1 MAARQASQ
9 SNAMLYSMITFVAL
23 FVIAAVF
30 AVIYYVKSED
40 FRITAEE
47 LNTDVREDKE
57 QLRGVQEIVNNLY
70 AFILGQQAAEKV
82 SAAMQFNEIS
92 VEITKL
98 NKDVLGQD
106 VNPAIGPNGVALLK
120 TIEGLKLKL
129 DNARTEIDD
138 LQGINEDLQIDL
150 DNATA
155 QVEQNRQDF
164 LAELDQFQSSY
175 DKTRESFENLKADMD
190 NATAEQ
196 IETFQAKLDAEQ
208 SKLRQKQLDLQATEK
223 KLDDSDTLLQDA
235 LTKLEAIKPKPDQEA
250 QAYKPDAQIVR
261 IDSQNGIIYLDAGIK
276 DHVYRGLTFAIY
288 DRNKPIPEN
297 GEGKA
302 EIEVFQV
309 SEQVSAARIVKS
321 DTKDPIAKEDIVA
334 NLIWDRNTPN
344 QFVVAGDF
352 DFNNDGL
359 IDADGAQRIAELI
372 ERYGGTVADTITVD
386 TDFLIVGVE
395 PVSLRRPTQQE
406 LDIDP
411 MAQQR
416 YEMSAKKIEAYNQI
430 LGKAGSLGIPVFNQ
444 KRFLYLIG
452 YDTLM
457 RKNPML

>member
-47 LNTDVREDKE
+47 LNIDVREDKE

-70 AFILGQQAAEKV
+70 AFILGQQAAEKA

-138 LQGINEDLQIDL
+138 LQGINEDLQVDL

-208 SKLRQKQLDLQATEK
+208 SKLQQKQLDLQATEK

-457 RKNPML
+457 KKNPML

>member
-23 FVIAAVF
+23 FVIAAVL
-30 AVIYYVKSED
+30 AVVYYVKSED

-57 QLRGVQEIVNNLY
+57 ELRAVEDIVNNLY
-70 AFILGQQAAEKV
+70 SFILGQQAAENA

-129 DNARTEIDD
+129 DNSRTEIDD

-150 DNATA
+150 DYATA

-175 DKTRESFENLKADMD
+175 DKTRESFDNLKADMD

-208 SKLRQKQLDLQATEK
+208 SKLQQKQLDLQATEK

-395 PVSLRRPTQQE
+395 PASLRRPTQQE
-406 LDIDP
+406 MDIDP

-416 YEMSAKKIEAYNQI
+416 YEMSAKKIEAYDQL

-457 RKNPML
+457 KKNPML

>member
-129 DNARTEIDD
+129 DNSRTEIDD
-138 LQGINEDLQIDL
+138 LEGINEDLQIDL

-164 LAELDQFQSSY
+164 LAELEQFQSSY
-175 DKTRESFENLKADMD
+175 DKTRESFDNLKADMD

>member
-129 DNARTEIDD
+129 DNSRTEIDD
-138 LQGINEDLQIDL
+138 LEGINEDLQIDL

-164 LAELDQFQSSY
+164 LAELEQFQSSY
-175 DKTRESFENLKADMD
+175 DKTRESFDNLKADM
-190 NATAEQ
+190 TAEQ

>member
-1 MAARQASQ
+1 
-9 SNAMLYSMITFVAL
+9 
-23 FVIAAVF
+23 
-30 AVIYYVKSED
+30 
-40 FRITAEE
+40 
-47 LNTDVREDKE
+47 
-57 QLRGVQEIVNNLY
+57 
-70 AFILGQQAAEKV
+70 
-82 SAAMQFNEIS
+82 
-92 VEITKL
+92 
-98 NKDVLGQD
+98 
-106 VNPAIGPNGVALLK
+106 
-120 TIEGLKLKL
+120 
-129 DNARTEIDD
+129 
-138 LQGINEDLQIDL
+138 
-150 DNATA
+150 
-155 QVEQNRQDF
+155 
-164 LAELDQFQSSY
+164 
-175 DKTRESFENLKADMD
+175 
-190 NATAEQ
+190 
-196 IETFQAKLDAEQ
+196 
-208 SKLRQKQLDLQATEK
+208 LDLQATEK

-250 QAYKPDAQIVR
+250 QAYEPDAQIVR
-261 IDSQNGIIYLDAGIK
+261 IDSQNGIVYLDAGIK

-321 DTKDPIAKEDIVA
+321 NTKDPVAKEDIVA

-344 QFVVAGDF
+344 QFVVAGAF

-395 PVSLRRPTQQE
+395 PASLRRPTQQE
-406 LDIDP
+406 MDIDP

-416 YEMSAKKIEAYNQI
+416 YEMSAKKIEAYDQL

-457 RKNPML
+457 KKNPML

>member
-23 FVIAAVF
+23 FVIAAVL
-30 AVIYYVKSED
+30 AVVYYVKSED

-57 QLRGVQEIVNNLY
+57 ELRAVEDIVNNLY
-70 AFILGQQAAEKV
+70 SFILGQQAAEKV

-138 LQGINEDLQIDL
+138 LQGINEDLQVDL

-175 DKTRESFENLKADMD
+175 DKTRESFDNLKADMD

-196 IETFQAKLDAEQ
+196 IDTFQAKLDTEQ
-208 SKLRQKQLDLQATEK
+208 TKLQQKQLDLQATEK

-235 LTKLEAIKPKPDQEA
+235 LAKLEAIKPKPDQEA
-250 QAYKPDAQIVR
+250 QAYEPDAQIVR
-261 IDSQNGIIYLDAGIK
+261 IDSQNGIVYLDAGIK

-344 QFVVAGDF
+344 QFVVAGAF

-395 PVSLRRPTQQE
+395 PASLRRPTQQE
-406 LDIDP
+406 MDIDP

-416 YEMSAKKIEAYNQI
+416 YEMSAKKIEAYDQL

-457 RKNPML
+457 KKNPML

>member
-1 MAARQASQ
+1 
-9 SNAMLYSMITFVAL
+9 
-23 FVIAAVF
+23 
-30 AVIYYVKSED
+30 
-40 FRITAEE
+40 
-47 LNTDVREDKE
+47 
-57 QLRGVQEIVNNLY
+57 
-70 AFILGQQAAEKV
+70 
-82 SAAMQFNEIS
+82 
-92 VEITKL
+92 
-98 NKDVLGQD
+98 
-106 VNPAIGPNGVALLK
+106 
-120 TIEGLKLKL
+120 
-129 DNARTEIDD
+129 D
-138 LQGINEDLQIDL
+138 LEGINEDLQIDL

-164 LAELDQFQSSY
+164 LAELEQFQSSY
-175 DKTRESFENLKADMD
+175 DKTRESFDNLKADMD

>member
-23 FVIAAVF
+23 FVIAAVL
-30 AVIYYVKSED
+30 AVVYYVKSED

-129 DNARTEIDD
+129 DNSRTEIDD
-138 LQGINEDLQIDL
+138 LEGINEDLQIDL

-164 LAELDQFQSSY
+164 LAELEQFQSSY
-175 DKTRESFENLKADMD
+175 DKTRESFDNLKADMD

>member
-23 FVIAAVF
+23 FVIAAVL
-30 AVIYYVKSED
+30 AVVYYVKSED

-57 QLRGVQEIVNNLY
+57 ELRAVEDIVNNLY
-70 AFILGQQAAEKV
+70 SFILGQQAAEKV

-129 DNARTEIDD
+129 DNSRTEIDD
-138 LQGINEDLQIDL
+138 LQGINEDLQVDL

-175 DKTRESFENLKADMD
+175 DKTRESFDNLKADMD

-196 IETFQAKLDAEQ
+196 IDTFQAKLDTEQ

-250 QAYKPDAQIVR
+250 QAYEPDAQIVR
-261 IDSQNGIIYLDAGIK
+261 IDSQNGIVYLDAGIK

-344 QFVVAGDF
+344 QFVVAGAF

-395 PVSLRRPTQQE
+395 PASLRRPTQQE
-406 LDIDP
+406 MDIDP

-416 YEMSAKKIEAYNQI
+416 YEMSAKKIEAYDQL

-457 RKNPML
+457 KKNPML

>member
-23 FVIAAVF
+23 FVIAAVL
-30 AVIYYVKSED
+30 AVVYYVKSED

-57 QLRGVQEIVNNLY
+57 ELRAVEDIVNNLY
-70 AFILGQQAAEKV
+70 SFILGQQAAEKV

-129 DNARTEIDD
+129 DNSRTEIDD
-138 LQGINEDLQIDL
+138 LQGINEDLQVDL

-175 DKTRESFENLKADMD
+175 DKTRESFDNLKADMD

-196 IETFQAKLDAEQ
+196 IETFQAKLDTEQ

-250 QAYKPDAQIVR
+250 QAYEPDAQIVR
-261 IDSQNGIIYLDAGIK
+261 IDSQNGIVYLDAGIK

-344 QFVVAGDF
+344 QFVVAGAF

-372 ERYGGTVADTITVD
+372 ERYGGTVANTITVD
-386 TDFLIVGVE
+386 TDFLIVGAE
-395 PVSLRRPTQQE
+395 PASLRRPTQQE
-406 LDIDP
+406 MDIDP

-416 YEMSAKKIEAYNQI
+416 YEMSAKKIEAYDQL

-457 RKNPML
+457 KKNPML

>member
-30 AVIYYVKSED
+30 AVVYYVKSED
-40 FRITAEE
+40 FRTQAVLAEE
-47 LNTDVREDKE
+47 ELQKIAKDENTAARIVGKIKPGTTYLAEMQQVVD
-57 QLRGVQEIVNNLY
+57 QLY
-70 AFILGQQAAEKV
+70 SFILGQQPAENA
-82 SAAMQFNEIS
+82 SAAMKFNEIS
-92 VEITKL
+92 DEITKL

-106 VNPAIGPNGVALLK
+106 VNPAIGPNGVALLN

-223 KLDDSDTLLQDA
+223 KLDDSDTVRG
-235 LTKLEAIKPKPDQEA
+235 DQA
-250 QAYKPDAQIVR
+250 QAGPG
-261 IDSQNGIIYLDAGIK
+261 SS
-276 DHVYRGLTFAIY
+276 GL
-288 DRNKPIPEN
+288 
-297 GEGKA
+297 
-302 EIEVFQV
+302 
-309 SEQVSAARIVKS
+309 
-321 DTKDPIAKEDIVA
+321 
-334 NLIWDRNTPN
+334 
-344 QFVVAGDF
+344 
-352 DFNNDGL
+352 
-359 IDADGAQRIAELI
+359 
-372 ERYGGTVADTITVD
+372 
-386 TDFLIVGVE
+386 
-395 PVSLRRPTQQE
+395 
-406 LDIDP
+406 
-411 MAQQR
+411 
-416 YEMSAKKIEAYNQI
+416 
-430 LGKAGSLGIPVFNQ
+430 
-444 KRFLYLIG
+444 
-452 YDTLM
+452 
-457 RKNPML
+457 